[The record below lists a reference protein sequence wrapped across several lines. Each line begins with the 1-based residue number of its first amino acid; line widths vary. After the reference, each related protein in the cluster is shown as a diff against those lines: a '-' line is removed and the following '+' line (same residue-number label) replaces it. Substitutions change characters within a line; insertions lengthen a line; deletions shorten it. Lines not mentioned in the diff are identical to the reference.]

1 MKISDLLGNAGSM
14 LNVRNIQPMPTM
26 PNIMDQNIDDKIVV
40 VVCDNDDGLELDQEL
55 PTVGD
60 ASKDVVNPGIEY
72 GNNGR
77 AKWSPPLQQQLSV
90 MKDAIGTTTDDTT
103 IEPTND
109 QKDALVAA
117 RNNTGSNSNSAVDMV
132 NNNINAQNNM
142 DSSEMDVLERLRQ
155 LAAIVNSK
163 QQRMNTNSNP
173 VINLLTRNNL

>member
-1 MKISDLLGNAGSM
+1 MNFLYKEGDDFVFMDNVNFDQMVISAA
-14 LNVRNIQPMPTM
+14 
-26 PNIMDQNIDDKIVV
+26 
-40 VVCDNDDGLELDQEL
+40 
-55 PTVGD
+55 TVGD

-142 DSSEMDVLERLRQ
+142 DSNEMDVLERLRQ